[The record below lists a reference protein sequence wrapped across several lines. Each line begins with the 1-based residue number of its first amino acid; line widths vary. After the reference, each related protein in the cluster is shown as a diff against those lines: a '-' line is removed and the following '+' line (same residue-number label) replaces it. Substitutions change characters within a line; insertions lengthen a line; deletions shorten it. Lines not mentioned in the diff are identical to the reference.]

1 MLIAALLLPYFCEQA
16 TAALSVCRSLTHS
29 LCGPSLTHCGSPRGS
44 VMTRAVKFMSCAR
57 DEGGSLSLSLSLSL
71 LRASSGESFFPPSVV
86 LGEWRWRGGQ
96 ADSTSSVPN
105 AHLDIVIY
113 GDLCCLH
120 LRLVPSRP
128 LRAQHSFFAIRRQTN
143 SSFGGIQHKTIFCIS
158 TVTNFRPSC
167 LLPPLFLRDSWRLC
181 RDTETNDGRR
191 GNEIIAPQLSPS
203 LFVNWFIVWP
213 VTWIDE
219 RALLVL

>member
-1 MLIAALLLPYFCEQA
+1 MKA
-16 TAALSVCRSLTHS
+16 
-29 LCGPSLTHCGSPRGS
+29 
-44 VMTRAVKFMSCAR
+44 
-57 DEGGSLSLSLSLSL
+57 DLSLSLSL

-158 TVTNFRPSC
+158 AATNFRPSR
-167 LLPPLFLRDSWRLC
+167 LPPSLSFVIPGAFVATPKPTTDDEEMRLSHRSSLRRCS
-181 RDTETNDGRR
+181 
-191 GNEIIAPQLSPS
+191 
-203 LFVNWFIVWP
+203 
-213 VTWIDE
+213 
-219 RALLVL
+219 